1 MTCSRRRFL
10 ASTSAIAASAPL
22 INVQAFS
29 ARPGSV
35 VTETG
40 VPESRAFASIVEPSA
55 RIDCQLGDVMRL
67 ENELNEALRSGR
79 QILGATQ
86 EAGALVIEELL
97 RGQPY
102 RLDIIGR
109 HRQIH
114 ASIMHHEVSGL
125 ALPNGRAL
133 FENFEW
139 PARLAQTLMNLSEV
153 STQHTVRFDVALSRP
168 IGSPGYV
175 TTWRIART

>member
-10 ASTSAIAASAPL
+10 ASTSAIGASVPL

-35 VTETG
+35 VTENG
-40 VPESRAFASIVEPSA
+40 VPESRAFASIVEPTA

-67 ENELNEALRSGR
+67 ESELHEALRSGR

-109 HRQIH
+109 QSQID
-114 ASIMHHEVSGL
+114 ASIMRHEVSGL
-125 ALPNGRAL
+125 PLPDGRPM
-133 FENFEW
+133 FENPEW
-139 PARLAQTLMNLSEV
+139 PARLAQTLMSLS
-153 STQHTVRFDVALSRP
+153 
-168 IGSPGYV
+168 
-175 TTWRIART
+175 